1 MWPEPPAYSAPKP
14 LPAGKSPGLLR
25 GSRQVCPRPL
35 GVAASTWLS
44 QVVTG
49 RPSPGLGLSAAAN
62 VGLWA
67 SRLLSGRLKGWVSM
81 TAVPP
86 LPPPPREVQR
96 REMGLCVMAK
106 AGQIRDPE
114 TLSKTGGKRE
124 TAAPPAGPAGAARTR
139 SLPGL
144 GGFLPVT
151 RARKEGSLGCTR
163 ACFPPIGHGPQ
174 VVAAGKE
181 GGMSECPCSDWGGAV
196 CAGRRKRASVYHP
209 ACKLLGACNCGK
221 GHRAAWCYYL

>member
-1 MWPEPPAYSAPKP
+1 
-14 LPAGKSPGLLR
+14 
-25 GSRQVCPRPL
+25 
-35 GVAASTWLS
+35 
-44 QVVTG
+44 
-49 RPSPGLGLSAAAN
+49 
-62 VGLWA
+62 
-67 SRLLSGRLKGWVSM
+67 
-81 TAVPP
+81 
-86 LPPPPREVQR
+86 
-96 REMGLCVMAK
+96 MGLCVMAK

-151 RARKEGSLGCTR
+151 RARKEGSQGCTG

-181 GGMSECPCSDWGGAV
+181 GGMSARAVTGEGPCVLAGASGLLCIIQLV
-196 CAGRRKRASVYHP
+196 NCSAPVTAERAIELRGVIIYDEAQRCLP
-209 ACKLLGACNCGK
+209 GTGM
-221 GHRAAWCYYL
+221 G